1 MFQEFDFATGKTV
14 DPKRRQV
21 IIMLD
26 DNDASDVL
34 QQQLRQKS
42 YPIKGNTADLREGLA
57 LIGKHKLGVLF
68 LDADLEGV
76 DVVDLI
82 GKIHKPFPD
91 FKIIVV
97 TANATKEM
105 LTQVME
111 QGASGFLVKPIGQ
124 EALTALLER
133 LWK

>member
-14 DPKRRQV
+14 DPRRRQV
-21 IIMLD
+21 IIVLNEAD
-26 DNDASDVL
+26 QADQL
-34 QQQLRQKS
+34 QQLLRQKS
-42 YPIKGNTADLREGLA
+42 YPIKGNTSDLREGLA
-57 LIGKHKLGVLF
+57 MIGKHKLGLLF

-76 DVVDLI
+76 DALELM
-82 GKIHKPFPD
+82 GKIRKSFSD

-97 TANATKEM
+97 TSQATKEM

-111 QGASGFLVKPIGQ
+111 AGASGFLVKPIGQ
-124 EALTALLER
+124 EALNNVLER